1 MYPMT
6 ADPRA
11 ALVLAHQHQA
21 ELRAIYP
28 RRSRHDTTR
37 GLLAHLQATRRR
49 RARTLPVGAPTLQGR

>member
-21 ELRAIYP
+21 ELRATYP
-28 RRSRHDTTR
+28 RRPRHDTTR
-37 GLLAHLQATRRR
+37 GLLARLRASRRR
-49 RARTLPVGAPTLQGR
+49 QARTLPVGVPTLQGR

>member
-21 ELRAIYP
+21 ELRATYP

-37 GLLAHLQATRRR
+37 GLLARLRATRRR
-49 RARTLPVGAPTLQGR
+49 RARTFPVGAPTLQGR

>member
-6 ADPRA
+6 ADPRT

-21 ELRAIYP
+21 KLRASYP

-37 GLLAHLQATRRR
+37 GLLARLRATRRR
-49 RARTLPVGAPTLQGR
+49 VRTLPVGQPALQSR

>member
-21 ELRAIYP
+21 ELRATYP

-37 GLLAHLQATRRR
+37 GLLARLRATRPRR
-49 RARTLPVGAPTLQGR
+49 SRTRPVGEPALQGR